1 MNRLTFIRAGRL
13 CAAAL
18 VFGLMTSMASAQGAK
33 KAPSPAQVQLAKE
46 IVTATGQSHMFDPV
60 IPSVM
65 QQAYTNLLQQNPD
78 LQKPLFETMKTLQPE
93 FQKRQAEVVDI
104 MANTYASHFSET
116 EMKEI
121 LAFYNTT
128 TGKKLV
134 TELPKVAEESLA
146 QARSWG
152 NQLMEQVMARVRE
165 EMKKKGHTI

>member
-1 MNRLTFIRAGRL
+1 MNRLTFNRAGKL

-18 VFGLMTSMASAQGAK
+18 VFGLMTTLASAQGAK
-33 KAPSPAQVQLAKE
+33 KPPSPAQVQLAKE
-46 IVTATGQSHMFDPV
+46 IVTVTGQAHMFDPV

-104 MANTYASHFSET
+104 MSTSYAAHFSEA

-121 LAFYNTT
+121 LAFYNTA
-128 TGKKLV
+128 TG
-134 TELPKVAEESLA
+134 
-146 QARSWG
+146 
-152 NQLMEQVMARVRE
+152 
-165 EMKKKGHTI
+165 